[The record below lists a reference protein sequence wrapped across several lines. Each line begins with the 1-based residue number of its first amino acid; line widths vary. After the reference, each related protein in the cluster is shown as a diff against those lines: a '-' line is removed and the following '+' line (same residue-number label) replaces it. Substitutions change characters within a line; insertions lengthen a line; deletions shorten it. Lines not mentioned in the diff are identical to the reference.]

1 MRTKFVLK
9 AKKLNK
15 KWLNAVKALYGKK
28 SIVITI
34 QTEEDYDLDFAFE
47 EDSDFWDDDFLFEEE
62 EEDEEEEEEDEEEE
76 GEEKKEEPVEE
87 APTPKKQ
94 RASRKKTEEKAD

>member
-47 EDSDFWDDDFLFEEE
+47 EDSDFWDDDFLIEE
-62 EEDEEEEEEDEEEE
+62 EEDDDEEEDDEEE
-76 GEEKKEEPVEE
+76 EEKKEEPVEE
-87 APTPKKQ
+87 APAPKKQ
-94 RASRKKTEEKAD
+94 RASRKKTEENAD